1 MTYPLVIIAAIIT
14 VIIANIADIS
24 AVKLAYG
31 VAVVATAAIIIFSAI
46 SASIKCL
53 AFRMSTQLEQ
63 LPPAPIRIPS
73 VLESFDREAIP
84 EIINSLECACR
95 YLKVDAPIKDA
106 GKSDI
111 YHLLVVANHLNR
123 CIALHLSDLHGEGS
137 IAQKA
142 FWDGF
147 ERAAMSDNKNIRQH
161 WNEYKRVRG
170 VA

>member
-1 MTYPLVIIAAIIT
+1 MTYVYIIIAAIIT

-53 AFRMSTQLEQ
+53 AFRMATQLEQ
-63 LPPAPIRIPS
+63 IPPAPFRIPS

-84 EIINSLECACR
+84 EIMKTLECACR
-95 YLKVDAPIKDA
+95 YLNVAPPEKTP
-106 GKSDI
+106 GKSEI
-111 YHLLVVANHLNR
+111 YHLLVAANHLNGY
-123 CIALHLSDLHGEGS
+123 IALRLSDLHGEGS

-147 ERAAMSDNKNIRQH
+147 ERAAICDNKNIREH
-161 WNEYKRVRG
+161 WNEHKRLKG